1 MPATH
6 FLFSDYASTAHSF
19 RQANTITRFREVIPV
34 AGKTRAKPGQRKLSP
49 KRRTSSSANDSHRAG
64 SEADA
69 RKVDRESPIRIVV
82 VDDHPLFRHG
92 LVQLLN
98 SEKSFSVCGEA
109 SSASE
114 AMTVVRS
121 QRPSM
126 VIADLGLKGTNG
138 IELTKSLRAEFPK
151 MPVLVLSM
159 HDEPTYAVR
168 SLRAGA
174 NGYVTKEEALGSV
187 LVAVREV
194 VSGRTYLSPG
204 MASDVIS
211 NVVLNKATPGGNPTD
226 QLTDRELEILERI
239 GKGEEVKA
247 IAKALHLSP
256 KTVETHRAH
265 IKEKLNL
272 SNARQVARFAVQWA
286 SAREG

>member
-1 MPATH
+1 MLPPS
-6 FLFSDYASTAHSF
+6 FLLSDYASAADSF
-19 RQANTITRFREVIPV
+19 GQDKTITRFRGVIPV
-34 AGKTRAKPGQRKLSP
+34 TNKQRKLSS
-49 KRRTSSSANDSHRAG
+49 KRRSSSPPANDTHRPRSTAEIYSRKLDKEG
-64 SEADA
+64 S
-69 RKVDRESPIRIVV
+69 IRIVV

-126 VIADLGLKGTNG
+126 VIADLGLKGANG
-138 IELTKSLRAEFPK
+138 LELTKSLRAEFPK

-194 VSGRTYLSPG
+194 VNGRTYLSPG

-211 NVVLNKATPGGNPTD
+211 NVVLNKTTPGGNPTD